1 MRIIPLAVSILLAC
15 GDDGVGTTDS
25 PGTSTSVGSSSGAD
39 SSAGASTTSSTSA
52 ATTDAT
58 AGTGSSSGGSS
69 GSASSDGGSTTGI
82 DVQGF
87 ERFLMTSA
95 AGPCKPGNDC
105 DGFIEL
111 LDTRMLRVEIFGDVS
126 ETVTEVEI
134 SEEDFA
140 AAVLVFADPAL
151 LDLLDGPD
159 PVCDPP
165 TDIFESM
172 TVQLEGVVHDAA
184 TTFCDQAPVAAARQT
199 AIALREEYVP

>member
-1 MRIIPLAVSILLAC
+1 MYRRACLAVIPLAVSTLLAC
-15 GDDGVGTTDS
+15 GDDGAGNTDS
-25 PGTSTSVGSSSGAD
+25 PGTSTSVGV
-39 SSAGASTTSSTSA
+39 
-52 ATTDAT
+52 
-58 AGTGSSSGGSS
+58 
-69 GSASSDGGSTTGI
+69 SSDGGSTTGI
-82 DVQGF
+82 VGQGF

-140 AAVLVFADPAL
+140 AAVPMFSDPAL
-151 LDLLDGPD
+151 IDLLDGSD

-172 TVQLEGVVHDAA
+172 TVQLDGIVHDAA

-199 AIALREEYVP
+199 AIALRKEYVP